1 MRGGLDNCG
10 HKTTVAAAVVPEGE
24 YVLMVESA
32 TVVTRFVPGA
42 ASTSAIGSWVKQATW
57 SVSVGSVHGADAVGD
72 GSGSGGEYA
81 RARYVM
87 VDVPG
92 LCLQTFVVRTV
103 AVVVHMH

>member
-1 MRGGLDNCG
+1 
-10 HKTTVAAAVVPEGE
+10 
-24 YVLMVESA
+24 MVESV

-87 VDVPG
+87 VDG
-92 LCLQTFVVRTV
+92 GERTRGEDGRGATNCFVLLRS
-103 AVVVHMH
+103 ARRSADSLRGDARIF